1 MLSLLALCQMWDIGC
16 GVLDDLLEMQNRLVL
31 KILLPQDLSLIV
43 MSFSIF
49 IVLFELLIKVNYSLI
64 VVLELV
70 QKYGPLEQCLVSAS

>member
-1 MLSLLALCQMWDIGC
+1 MWDIGC

-43 MSFSIF
+43 MSLSIF

>member
-1 MLSLLALCQMWDIGC
+1 MWDIGC

>member
-43 MSFSIF
+43 MSLSIF